1 MQAVALLTK
10 VLKKMFDLC
19 LTNKAD
25 ATLRKMA
32 TSYLGGTMSGQ
43 GSGDRTQSFGVS
55 ALASSGFLACGG
67 DSPRV

>member
-32 TSYLGGTMSGQ
+32 TLYLGGRQ
-43 GSGDRTQSFGVS
+43 GSGDGTQRFGVS
-55 ALASSGFLACGG
+55 ALASRNCLACGG